1 MNADEK
7 NDEFKSNAQVIDIDP
22 EDEDDL
28 AALKSVKAGG
38 GRDIFA
44 DPKKV
49 HASKTEM
56 QDSAKAIFS
65 SHKAPKSNKWG
76 RGHQYYYILTLI
88 EHTLKLQEIEARY

>member
-65 SHKAPKSNKWG
+65 SHKAPKSNK
-76 RGHQYYYILTLI
+76 
-88 EHTLKLQEIEARY
+88 

>member
-1 MNADEK
+1 MQQFMEEMQNNPEKLNEMMQGMNADEK

-65 SHKAPKSNKWG
+65 SHKAPKSK
-76 RGHQYYYILTLI
+76 
-88 EHTLKLQEIEARY
+88 K

>member
-44 DPKKV
+44 DPQKV

-65 SHKAPKSNKWG
+65 SHKVPKSK
-76 RGHQYYYILTLI
+76 
-88 EHTLKLQEIEARY
+88 K